1 MRILSMHILH
11 KRDEKSI
18 FLCSSYALDFVGF
31 LKKNQVKGFLNFGAR
46 TTINKLRKGETIRL
60 DLPEME
66 DTIIFAH
73 INECNIGTV
82 VICDKEYPESAAVKI
97 LLEMQKKFLNLYQ
110 PSLLE
115 NYTSDQEMKFPEFD
129 VMVTKYQDPKEAD
142 KLMKIEKELIE
153 IQGMLHKTMNDL
165 LDRGEKLDDLLKQ
178 SEDISYTAK
187 QFYSNAKKTNQ
198 KCCNLY

>member
-1 MRILSMHILH
+1 MHILH

-18 FLCSSYALDFVGF
+18 FLCSNYALDFINF
-31 LKKNQVKGFLNFGAR
+31 LKRNQVKGFLNFGAR

-73 INECNIGTV
+73 INESNIATV
-82 VICDKEYPESAAVKI
+82 VVCDKEYPENAAVKI
-97 LLEMQKKFLNLYQ
+97 LLEMQKKFLELYQ

-115 NYTSDQEMKFPEFD
+115 NYTGDQEMKFPELG
-129 VMVTKYQDPKEAD
+129 VMITKYQDPKEAD
-142 KLMKIEKELIE
+142 KLMKIESELAE
-153 IQGMLHKTMNDL
+153 IQKMLHKTMNDL
-165 LDRGEKLDDLLKQ
+165 LDRGEKLDDLLEQ
-178 SEDISYTAK
+178 SKDISYTAK

-198 KCCNLY
+198 KCCSLY